1 MTTTT
6 PRSMTRTQ
14 FATLRAQQWFDAG
27 WCAAAAADVLT
38 HPGSDTAKVRQARR
52 LPRPGT
58 ACAVTSTDPQRSTVS
73 NLAVS
78 VRAIAPRTHVASVR
92 GSCPGHLLKSLS
104 TSTPKGSN
112 GS

>member
-38 HPGSDTAKVRQARR
+38 HPGSDTAKVRRALRGLTEQGITDRAARR
-52 LPRPGT
+52 GY
-58 ACAVTSTDPQRSTVS
+58 AHG
-73 NLAVS
+73 
-78 VRAIAPRTHVASVR
+78 VRAKLAAYRDQGLLAP
-92 GSCPGHLLKSLS
+92 
-104 TSTPKGSN
+104 
-112 GS
+112 

>member
-1 MTTTT
+1 M
-6 PRSMTRTQ
+6 
-14 FATLRAQQWFDAG
+14 
-27 WCAAAAADVLT
+27 
-38 HPGSDTAKVRQARR
+38 
-52 LPRPGT
+52 
-58 ACAVTSTDPQRSTVS
+58 TSTDPQRSTVS

-92 GSCPGHLLKSLS
+92 GSYPGHLLKSLS